1 MKTDLTGKPGLYLKF
16 EISAGYLGGEWISKE
31 PEWPW
36 MTTTHFSLILFRLF
50 FQLTRF
56 LSACSWPAQN
66 PGPHTQETCTRRG
79 CSPCRTHRTWS
90 SPEWG
95 SGWRKSWE
103 KNMLLPLWKM
113 HLILILGCKT
123 MPAIRIIKMPLMI
136 GRLQH
141 LQTRNQFSWQI
152 IPLPQIQ
159 TLYYSMTQVQ
169 FSNLSEA
176 QPRRVQPRNQMYRG
190 RVSVVEW

>member
-1 MKTDLTGKPGLYLKF
+1 
-16 EISAGYLGGEWISKE
+16 
-31 PEWPW
+31 
-36 MTTTHFSLILFRLF
+36 MTAIHFSLILFR
-50 FQLTRF
+50 LTRF

-79 CSPCRTHRTWS
+79 CSPCRTHRIWS